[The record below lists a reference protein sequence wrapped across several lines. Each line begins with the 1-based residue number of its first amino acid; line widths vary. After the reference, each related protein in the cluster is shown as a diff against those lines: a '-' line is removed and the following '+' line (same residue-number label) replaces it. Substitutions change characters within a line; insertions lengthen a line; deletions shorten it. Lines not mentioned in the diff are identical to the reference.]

1 MLGTWKPSS
10 SSSAS
15 PIYRTNVQLDPPR
28 RSMSGT
34 KPSSP
39 RMASLSDAELS
50 GLSCPFLSFFL
61 NIPAPACPCHRL
73 HTTVPPQSSTS
84 WKMIDE
90 TENTLNRMGDLFSGQ
105 ICMSTWGT
113 RGRAPARTIF
123 FSFFLAAAPAHEAS
137 TEDGRLTAASRRL
150 YPNFP
155 RPGNYGAARTRRGYI
170 PPYRC

>member
-1 MLGTWKPSS
+1 MPHYFLFF
-10 SSSAS
+10 
-15 PIYRTNVQLDPPR
+15 Y
-28 RSMSGT
+28 
-34 KPSSP
+34 SSP
-39 RMASLSDAELS
+39 A
-50 GLSCPFLSFFL
+50 CP
-61 NIPAPACPCHRL
+61 CPCHRL

-137 TEDGRLTAASRRL
+137 TEDGRRTAASRRL
-150 YPNFP
+150 YQNFP
-155 RPGNYGAARTRRGYI
+155 RPGKLRCSADKAGLRSTVSMLTRWRAARGANRRVRTRSFHRSG
-170 PPYRC
+170 